1 MGAPTLR
8 CARKVM
14 PSMASPLHGSGR
26 GGRPCLGGSCFVG
39 VGVRRARGELHGGML
54 ADGPPHLPVG
64 VLGGNRAAPP
74 PRVPVASSGLWVS
87 TLGSTQKQA
96 LQANGRGGGEYHAE
110 PSRRTGFPGPRGWGG
125 GGAPAAACPG
135 YLCAAGG
142 PAASGHQLSSEHS
155 GPSPV
160 CVLSCES

>member
-1 MGAPTLR
+1 MLR

-96 LQANGRGGGEYHAE
+96 LQANGRGGGNTMPNRAGGLG
-110 PSRRTGFPGPRGWGG
+110 SRVPGGGVGEGPRQPLVQGICVRLE
-125 GGAPAAACPG
+125 ALLLLVTSSALSILVPARSAC
-135 YLCAAGG
+135 
-142 PAASGHQLSSEHS
+142 
-155 GPSPV
+155 
-160 CVLSCES
+160 